1 MAEPRDLRPAADAI
15 ASIVEGVPADSLTH
29 PTPSTE
35 YLVGDLLEHVDGLSA
50 GLQAAARKQP
60 VPESELRDGDAD
72 LLRPDWRE
80 RIPVQLADLARAWG
94 PPSAWQGET
103 VEGGVPLL
111 ASAAGMFV
119 LDELVVHGWE
129 LARATG
135 QPFDAPEDDVL
146 ALIDFLSSLPPMP
159 EGEGLFAPRVPI
171 SETAPPMDRLLGLT
185 GRDPSWLG
193 AARER

>member
-15 ASIVEGVPADSLTH
+15 ASIVEGVPAEALTH

-35 YLVGDLLEHVDGLSA
+35 YLVGDLLEHVDGLSV

-159 EGEGLFAPRVPI
+159 EGEGLFAPRVPVP
-171 SETAPPMDRLLGLT
+171 ETAPPMDRLLGLT